1 MSKIGKQ
8 TGNPQKEMENI
19 KMTNLKFYSWK
30 YNIREEKN
38 DWIVF
43 KRLDNA
49 EKEPASL
56 KTRVNRNFQT
66 EKGKK

>member
-1 MSKIGKQ
+1 
-8 TGNPQKEMENI
+8 
-19 KMTNLKFYSWK
+19 MTNLKFYSWK

-49 EKEPASL
+49 EKEPANL
-56 KTRVNRNFQT
+56 KTSEQEFSNWKRE
-66 EKGKK
+66 EKNNWKN